1 MAFTVAVPN
10 VPGVPSVIFAINSPV
25 TPIALTADLIADP
38 FYSTPQWGLY
48 QGGAPVITADTVTA
62 VDYRKEYTISDYPV
76 EEGGFE
82 SFDKV
87 ELPGDF
93 RLRFASGNAATRAT
107 LISSLQAVVGTTQVF
122 SGVTP
127 DVVYPS
133 FTISHLD
140 YRRTASNGVNL
151 LQIDVWCL
159 EVRQTGSATNSNA
172 SAASGN
178 DAQNGGAVQP
188 GTPTATQSA
197 TVLNSPEFSGVTQPV
212 PSLANSG
219 E

>member
-1 MAFTVAVPN
+1 MAVAVPN
-10 VPGVPSVIFAINSPV
+10 VPGVPSVIFAANSPV
-25 TPIALTADLIADP
+25 TPTPLTIDLIVDP
-38 FYSTPQWGLY
+38 FYANPQWGLY
-48 QGGAPVITADTVTA
+48 QNGSAVITAETVTA
-62 VDYRKEYTISDYPV
+62 VDYRKEYTVSDYPV

-93 RLRFASGNAATRAT
+93 RLRFASGLRATRAA
-107 LISSLQAVVGTTQVF
+107 LLSSLQAVAGTTQVF

-140 YRRTASNGVNL
+140 YRRTASAGVNL

-159 EVRQTGSATNSNA
+159 EVRQTGSAGTSNA
-172 SAASGN
+172 SQASGA
-178 DAQNGGAVQP
+178 DAESG
-188 GTPTATQSA
+188 GTPTR
-197 TVLNSPEFSGVTQPV
+197 PRRCRCRE
-212 PSLANSG
+212 
-219 E
+219 

>member
-1 MAFTVAVPN
+1 MIFQVAVPN
-10 VPGVPSVIFAINSPV
+10 VPGVPAVFFAPNSPV
-25 TPIALTADLIADP
+25 TPAVLTADLILDP
-38 FYSTPQWGLY
+38 FYANPQWGLY
-48 QGGAPVITADTVTA
+48 QGGAPVIIAETVTA

-93 RLRFASGNAATRAT
+93 RLRFASGLVATRAV
-107 LISSLQAVVGTTQVF
+107 LLSSLKAEAGTTQVF
-122 SGVTP
+122 SAVTP
-127 DVVYPS
+127 DAVYPS

-140 YRRTASNGVNL
+140 YRRTATNGVNL

-159 EVRQTGSATNSNA
+159 EVRQTGTATVSNA
-172 SAASGN
+172 STASGA
-178 DAQNGGAVQP
+178 DAQADGTGQGGAP
-188 GTPTATQSA
+188 SATQQA
-197 TVLNSPEFSGVTQPV
+197 QVLNSPNFDGVTQPV
-212 PSLANSG
+212 PSLANRG